1 VSRISQKFHRDAM
14 VSSLAAQLAKGAS
27 LNTTLLV
34 DRSRRKA
41 AESYLFTGR
50 EADQHDLESIHALGA
65 NGFLQL
71 TKLNSAFLEFEG
83 PLFSDGSKDTDRTLL
98 SAEAIAQLDVAIAGF
113 LSLLGPYLTEAPT
126 GKVLEWLVRRFRYA
140 EI

>member
-1 VSRISQKFHRDAM
+1 M

-41 AESYLFTGR
+41 SESYLFTGR
-50 EADQHDLESIHALGA
+50 EADQHDLESIHALGV
-65 NGFLQL
+65 NGFIQL
-71 TKLNSAFLEFEG
+71 VALNAGFGEFEG
-83 PLFSDGSKDTDRTLL
+83 PLFSDGLKDTDRTLL
-98 SAEAIAQLDVAIAGF
+98 SSEAVTQLDACIAGF
-113 LSLLGPYLTEAPT
+113 LSLLGPYLTDAPT

-140 EI
+140 NSERRSSKS

>member
-1 VSRISQKFHRDAM
+1 M

-41 AESYLFTGR
+41 SESYLFTGR
-50 EADQHDLESIHALGA
+50 EADQHDLESIHALGV

-71 TKLNSAFLEFEG
+71 TTLNAVFREFEG

-98 SAEAIAQLDVAIAGF
+98 SAEAVAQLDETIAKF
-113 LSLLGPYLTEAPT
+113 LSLLGPYLMEAPT
-126 GKVLEWLVRRFRYA
+126 GKVLEWLVRRYRCGVTRRGKHCT
-140 EI
+140 E